1 MKYPVKILKILA
13 VLFVATFF
21 ITCTKEPQEIGSY
34 LLSPDELLGLG
45 YTDTATIIAYTVPQ
59 DSLSSSGSYF
69 GLAGSIYDPVFGK
82 TTATWF
88 GQLSLNTDEADFG
101 KNPVLDSAYM
111 YLAISAVY
119 GDTMSQTTLNL
130 YEITGNF
137 DSTSYNTHSLS
148 YDHQPIGSVTFIP
161 RAHDSI
167 YYEGSMHGA
176 ILRIP
181 VSSEF
186 ANKIL
191 TADTT
196 HLFDSTFTDF
206 IKGICITAPQAE
218 NTPGKGAIVKFVG
231 VSSSYLKM
239 YYHNDE
245 DTTSYKFVFE
255 SGGLHFTNY
264 NHYNYE
270 HAAPALKNQINGDT
284 ALGGQYLF
292 MQSMSG
298 LKIKMQFPYLKSWF
312 NNQKVII
319 NDAQLIITN
328 TSPSGMF
335 KNPSGLVLRKID
347 ADGSQNNSEFLND
360 ASLAGYDGSY
370 DEDSGTYR
378 FRITRY
384 IQGLMLGTER
394 RFGLFL
400 VMPSESETGTRLAIN
415 GPKNAQSNLK
425 LYIKYTIVD

>member
-13 VLFVATFF
+13 VFVVAILF
-21 ITCTKEPQEIGSY
+21 ITCTKEPQEIGSN
-34 LLSPDELLGLG
+34 LLSPDELLSLG
-45 YTDTATIIAYTVPQ
+45 YTDTSTIVAFTVPQ
-59 DSLSSSGSYF
+59 DSLSSSGSYY

-101 KNPVLDSAYM
+101 NNPVLDSAFM
-111 YLAISAVY
+111 YVKISAVY

-130 YEITGNF
+130 YEVTGNF
-137 DSTSYNTHSLS
+137 DSTSYTSHTLPFNS
-148 YDHQPIGSVTFIP
+148 QPIGSITFIP
-161 RAHDSI
+161 SAYDSI
-167 YYEGSMHGA
+167 FYEGSMHGSV
-176 ILRIP
+176 IRIP
-181 VSSEF
+181 VDHDF

-191 TADTT
+191 TADSTK
-196 HLFDSTFTDF
+196 LYDSTFTDF
-206 IKGICITAPQAE
+206 IKGVCIAPPYAE
-218 NTPGKGAIVKFVG
+218 NTPGKGAIIKFIAVT
-231 VSSSYLKM
+231 SSYLKV

-245 DTTSYKFVFE
+245 DTTNYKFVFE
-255 SGGLHFTNY
+255 SDGLHFTNY

-292 MQSMSG
+292 LQTMSG
-298 LKIKMQFPYLKSWF
+298 LKVKMQFPYLKSWF
-312 NNQKVII
+312 NNQKVVI

-328 TSPSGMF
+328 TSPSGIF
-335 KNPSGLVLRKID
+335 AQPSGLVLRKID
-347 ADGSQNNSEFLND
+347 ADGSQSSEYLDD

-370 DEDSGTYR
+370 DEDSKTYR

-400 VMPSESETGTRLAIN
+400 VLPSESETATRLAIN

-425 LYIKYTIVD
+425 LYIKYTVVE